1 MPNPYPLAKVDPND
15 PGQGDLD
22 TSAWSVLHGIG
33 DDDQESAG
41 LIMQHPSGQYYY
53 TAPIPSQQHDH
64 FALRAAV
71 QQGWKIAGIYHT
83 HPGNDADGQLFSP
96 DDLQMAS
103 QLKVPSYIKFMKDG
117 AIRKYIPGQTAS
129 SNQPAEGNKF
139 IRKVASGDPVDSAG
153 IQARL
158 QMLQQK
164 AQQVAQQS
172 TPPPAGS

>member
-1 MPNPYPLAKVDPND
+1 MANPLPTATVDPND
-15 PGQGDLD
+15 TGQGDLD
-22 TSAWSVLHGIG
+22 TSAWSVLHGVG
-33 DDDQESAG
+33 DADQESAG
-41 LIMQHPSGQYYY
+41 LIMQHPNGQYFY

-71 QQGWKIAGIYHT
+71 QKGWKIAGIYHT

-96 DDLQMAS
+96 DDLQMAT

-129 SNQPAEGNKF
+129 ENMPAPGNKF
-139 IRKVASGDPVDSAG
+139 PRKVAPGDPVDSAG

-158 QMLQQK
+158 QVLQQK
-164 AQQVAQQS
+164 AQQSAQQS
-172 TPPPAGS
+172 DPQVPVS